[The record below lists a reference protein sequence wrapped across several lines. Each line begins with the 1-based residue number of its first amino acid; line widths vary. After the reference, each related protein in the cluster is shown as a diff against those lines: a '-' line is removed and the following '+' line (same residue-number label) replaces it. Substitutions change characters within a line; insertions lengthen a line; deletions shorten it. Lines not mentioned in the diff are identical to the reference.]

1 MMNKTQQENP
11 LKLFSLIIMGTCIV
25 LSLLFSGVSGQ
36 FFTTAKEKIRFSAIP
51 EFMEK
56 NQPLNNAEKE
66 TADLQNSSWYSSVIK
81 SLRSDEYNINFN
93 PEYMAYQSPNRSQN
107 LRFVYYNDGFTAK
120 PRQLKIPLYDIN
132 DRSVTEEE
140 KEYREIADWK
150 IRFKLSGYGRK
161 NDMKTFAGNEFSVI
175 KNTAKIEDKDF
186 AITYHNSEE
195 GMRQDFIVKHESPG
209 EGLLRV
215 AITLETD
222 LRLRVGADALAFT
235 DSQGEE
241 KMKYSRLKVF
251 DNNGNILPA
260 HFEKKNENEFVIAVN
275 DMNAEYPIT
284 IDPLSTTANWTAEI
298 NQDYAYFGASV
309 STAGDVNGDGYSDVI
324 VGASR
329 YDNGESNE
337 GCAFV
342 FHGSASGLS
351 ATANW
356 TAESNQADAYL
367 GQSVYTAGDVN
378 GDGFSDVIVG
388 ANYFDNGQ
396 TNEGRAFVYHG
407 SASGLSATANWT
419 AESNQVSAYLG
430 QSVSTAGDVNGDG
443 YSDVIVGANYFDNGQ
458 TDEGR
463 AFVYHGSASGLSA
476 TANWTAESNQ
486 AYAYLGQSVST
497 AADVNGDGYSDV
509 IVGANYFDNPESNE
523 GRAFVYYGS
532 ASGLSATANW
542 TAESNQ
548 VSAYFGT
555 SVCTAGDVNGDG
567 YSDVIVGANYFD
579 NVESNEGRAFVYYG
593 SASGLSA
600 TANWTAESNQ
610 NQALFGYSVSTAGD
624 INGDGYSDVIVGAY
638 FYDNGETDE
647 GGSFVY
653 QGSANGLS
661 ATANWS
667 AESNQASAFLGYSVS
682 TAGDVNGDGYS
693 DVIVGGHYYDNAQT
707 DEGRA
712 YVYHGSASGL
722 ATTSN
727 WTAESNQINAYL
739 GISVSTAGDVNGDGY
754 SDVIVGA
761 NGYDGGEYDE
771 GRVFVYHGSASGL
784 SASANWTAEGDQ
796 DYARFGSSV
805 STAGDVNGDGY
816 GDVIV
821 GAFGYDNG
829 ETDEGRAFVY
839 HGSASGLST
848 TANWTAESNQAIAYF
863 GGSVSTAGDV
873 NGDGYS
879 DVIVGANGYG
889 NGEYAE
895 GVVFVYHGSTSG
907 LSTGANWT
915 AESNLGGAY
924 FGISVSNAGDV
935 NGDGYSDVIV
945 GATFADYGDAGEGA
959 AFVYH
964 GSASGLST
972 NANWRGESN
981 QENAQF
987 GVSVSTAG
995 DVNGDGY
1002 SDVIVGAHAFDDFQL
1017 DEGIAFVYLGSSSGL
1032 LLTSSWN
1039 SQSNQTYANFGY
1051 SVSTAGD
1058 VNGDGYSDV
1067 IIGAHMYDNGQT
1079 DEGRAFVYYG
1089 SKTGLSNTVNW
1100 TSESNQAS
1108 AYFGYSVSSAGDVN
1122 GDGYSDVI
1130 VGAYLYDNSYTN
1142 QGGAFVYYGN
1152 EGTSLRKTVQQYQPS
1167 SSTILGPNGLTGA
1180 VGQVRLNSFGKSPFG
1195 RADGKLVWEY
1205 KRTGQ
1210 PFGNNASSSGEGSFT
1225 DLGTTLTGIEITN
1238 DVSGITTG
1246 YNYRWRARVK
1256 YSPVN
1261 NPFQVYSPWRYYEV
1275 YQPESFGSFKAQ
1287 NTPLPVELIA
1297 FTGYVTESG
1306 VKLNWQTAT
1315 EVNNYGFEIHRSLQ
1329 GSGEDWENIGFVIGN
1344 GNSNS
1349 EKSYSFT
1356 DGAIVSGIKYL
1367 YRLKQIDTDGKFEYS
1382 QQVAVFTGKP
1392 ENFSLEQNYPNPF
1405 NPATTIEFSI
1415 PAASVVLIEVYDML
1429 GNKVTE
1435 LLNDKREAGYYSVP
1449 FNASALP
1456 SGVYVYRI
1464 EAGEYRAVKKMTL
1477 IK

>member
-25 LSLLFSGVSGQ
+25 LSLLFSGLNGYV
-36 FFTTAKEKIRFSAIP
+36 FNTAKEKIRFSAIP
-51 EFMEK
+51 EFIQK
-56 NQPLNNAEKE
+56 KQPLNNAEKE
-66 TADLQNSSWYSSVIK
+66 TADLQNSSWYSSVIGNLK
-81 SLRSDEYNINFN
+81 AEEYNINFN
-93 PEYMAYQSPNRSQN
+93 QEYMAYQSPNRSQN
-107 LRFVYYNDGFTAK
+107 LRFIYHNDGFTAK
-120 PRQLKIPLYDIN
+120 PRLLKIPLYDIN
-132 DRSVTEEE
+132 NRSVTEEE

-150 IRFKLSGYGRK
+150 IRFKLAGYGRK
-161 NDMKTFAGNEFSVI
+161 NDIKTFSGNEFSVI

-251 DNNGNILPA
+251 DNNGDILPA

-284 IDPLSTTANWTAEI
+284 IDPLSTTANWTAESD
-298 NQDYAYFGASV
+298 QDYAYFGASV

-378 GDGFSDVIVG
+378 GDGYSDVIVG

-443 YSDVIVGANYFDNGQ
+443 YSDVAVGAFALANPS

-463 AFVYHGSASGLSA
+463 AYVYHGSASGVSSTANWTIESNLSNTKFGSSVSTAGDVNGDGYSDLIVGAHFYSNGQTNEGRVYVYHGSASGLS
-476 TANWTAESNQ
+476 TSANRMLESNL
-486 AYAYLGQSVST
+486 AG
-497 AADVNGDGYSDV
+497 
-509 IVGANYFDNPESNE
+509 
-523 GRAFVYYGS
+523 
-532 ASGLSATANW
+532 
-542 TAESNQ
+542 
-548 VSAYFGT
+548 AYFGT

-567 YSDVIVGANYFD
+567 YSDVIVGAPNYT
-579 NVESNEGRAFVYYG
+579 NGQSLEGRAYVYHG
-593 SASGLSA
+593 SATGLNA
-600 TANWTAESNQ
+600 TASWTIESNQ
-610 NQALFGYSVSTAGD
+610 SQALFGYSVSTAGD
-624 INGDGYSDVIVGAY
+624 INGDGYGDVIVGAY
-638 FYDNGETDE
+638 FFDNGQDNE
-647 GGSFVY
+647 GSAFVY
-653 QGSANGLS
+653 HGSASGLS
-661 ATANWS
+661 ATANWT
-667 AESNQASAFLGYSVS
+667 AESNQGLANLGYSVA

-693 DVIVGGHYYDNAQT
+693 DVIVGAYNYDNNESN
-707 DEGRA
+707 EGRA

-727 WTAESNQINAYL
+727 WTAESNQTNAYL
-739 GISVSTAGDVNGDGY
+739 GYSVATAGDVNGDGYSDVIVGARRYDYFTVDDGRAFVYHGSPNGLSTSADWSAGVSQDNARFGSSVSTAGDVNGDGY
-754 SDVIVGA
+754 SDVIVAA
-761 NGYDGGEYDE
+761 NSQYDGKAYI
-771 GRVFVYHGSASGL
+771 YHGSASGL
-784 SASANWTAEGDQ
+784 SASANWSA
-796 DYARFGSSV
+796 A
-805 STAGDVNGDGY
+805 AG
-816 GDVIV
+816 
-821 GAFGYDNG
+821 F
-829 ETDEGRAFVY
+829 
-839 HGSASGLST
+839 
-848 TANWTAESNQAIAYF
+848 QP
-863 GGSVSTAGDV
+863 
-873 NGDGYS
+873 
-879 DVIVGANGYG
+879 
-889 NGEYAE
+889 
-895 GVVFVYHGSTSG
+895 
-907 LSTGANWT
+907 
-915 AESNLGGAY
+915 
-924 FGISVSNAGDV
+924 
-935 NGDGYSDVIV
+935 
-945 GATFADYGDAGEGA
+945 
-959 AFVYH
+959 
-964 GSASGLST
+964 
-972 NANWRGESN
+972 NAN
-981 QENAQF
+981 F

-1002 SDVIVGAHAFDDFQL
+1002 SDVIVGADNYFVNWGG
-1017 DEGIAFVYLGSSSGL
+1017 EGKVFVYHGSASGASTTANWTAEGELEYSYFGGSVSNAGDVNGDGYSDVIVGAIWSDYGDAEEGAAFVYHGSAGGL
-1032 LLTSSWN
+1032 SAIPNWRGE
-1039 SQSNQTYANFGY
+1039 SNQANAHFGI

-1067 IIGAHMYDNGQT
+1067 IVGAYNFDDFESNEGIAFVYHGSSNGLLSNSSWNSQSNQVNAHYGVSVSTAGDVNGDGFSDVIIGAHSYDNGQT
-1079 DEGRAFVYYG
+1079 DEGKAFVYYG
-1089 SKTGLSNTVNW
+1089 SKNGLSTTVNW
-1100 TSESNQAS
+1100 TAESNQAS

-1130 VGAYLYDNSYTN
+1130 VGAYLYDNSITD
-1142 QGGAFVYYGN
+1142 QGSAFVFYGN
-1152 EGTSLRKTVQQYQPS
+1152 EGTGLRKTLQQYQPS
-1167 SSTILGPNGLTGA
+1167 SSTVLGPNGLTGA

-1238 DVSGITTG
+1238 DVSGITAG

-1315 EVNNYGFEIHRSLQ
+1315 EVNNYGFEIHRTLQ

-1356 DGAIVSGIKYL
+1356 DGTIVSGIKYL

-1405 NPATTIEFSI
+1405 NPATTIEFSL
-1415 PAASVVLIEVYDML
+1415 PAASVVRIEIYDML

-1464 EAGEYRAVKKMTL
+1464 EAGDYRAVKKMTL